1 MREQRPFF
9 LGQLTVT
16 QALRINPRLLRDQAL
31 HHLLVGHFQRE
42 DGNVLFVGQRG
53 ILGDGQKEPSFPL
66 ARAPRDD
73 EQVGGLES
81 RKHLVEVNE
90 TRRHAEDLFGAFRQ
104 IVNAVVVIGE
114 NFADGL
120 QVVPQPLLA
129 DVEDRLLRFAHHL
142 VHARLGVVGQR
153 RDSVGGGDHLAPHR
167 MSLHDLAVGLGVE
180 RGRHLVDERGQKR
193 GAADFRQL
201 SRAFKVVRYGEQVN
215 RGASLVQA
223 RERLPDPAQA
233 VDVKILRVE
242 KLRHIVVGFGVN
254 QHRPNDGFFGFTA
267 VRDGRGG
274 GCGFF
279 GG

>member
-1 MREQRPFF
+1 M
-9 LGQLTVT
+9 
-16 QALRINPRLLRDQAL
+16 
-31 HHLLVGHFQRE
+31 
-42 DGNVLFVGQRG
+42 LFVGQRG

-81 RKHLVEVNE
+81 RKHFVKVNKSRWD
-90 TRRHAEDLFGAFRQ
+90 TVDFLGTLGKF
-104 IVNAVVVIGE
+104 VNTVIIIRE
-114 NFADGL
+114 HLADGL

-142 VHARLGVVGQR
+142 VHARFGVVGQR
-153 RDSVGGGDHLAPHR
+153 RDSVGGGDHLAAHR

-193 GAADFRQL
+193 GAADLAQL
-201 SRAFKVVRYGEQVN
+201 SRALEVVGYGQQVN
-215 RGASLVQA
+215 RGAALVQA
-223 RERLPDPAQA
+223 RKRLPDPAQA